1 MIFIFHCHFSIFK
14 TVLSPYTS
22 FIFTSF
28 KNKMQII
35 LILYGHFYYDVV
47 YCGLSWGRGLHPVT
61 RLQVSSAHFRHLLS
75 CQLHIVQTPINC
87 LCNLCLCMSDW
98 RPGLLN
104 VDIRLLQSNIV
115 RSVRLFIWF
124 VYFLTYKNSKY
135 KTNNISYKNIMLYC

>member
-35 LILYGHFYYDVV
+35 LILYGHFNYDVV

-98 RPGLLN
+98 RPGLHFT
-104 VDIRLLQSNIV
+104 VVYYRVLQNIWSTSEAYNWCIFWSFLDV
-115 RSVRLFIWF
+115 FGLFW
-124 VYFLTYKNSKY
+124 LS
-135 KTNNISYKNIMLYC
+135 IMGDFSL